1 MQLHLIVLKI
11 LRTEG
16 SILINWLKNISMENK
31 NFLYNLYYDWWK
43 NIDKFIF
50 SLILLLFFIGLFFSL
65 TSTSLLVSDKL
76 DTNDYSFFFKHLIF
90 ILLGIITIFFLS
102 SIKQEKLLKFSSII
116 FIISLISLILVPV
129 IGIEVKGSKRW
140 IDLYFLPRF
149 QPIELVKPFLI
160 IFISLI
166 LSSEKY
172 SNIYLKYFFT
182 FLITLLVALLLAVQP
197 DIGQTLLV
205 FFSWSILIFT
215 SGISIVFLL
224 ILFLLLIF
232 VFSYLVFFVP
242 KFEYIKNRLVSF
254 FNSET
259 GTQNFQ
265 SDKAI
270 DSITSGGFFGK
281 GIGEGTLKNRVPEA
295 HTDYI
300 ISVISEEFG
309 VIAIILIL
317 LLFLIFIYSVFK
329 KVYFENEEKIKLILV
344 GCISLILMQA
354 MIHIG
359 VNIRLFPTTGMTLPF
374 ISYGGSSIISISILS
389 GIILNLT
396 KRKIN

>member
-1 MQLHLIVLKI
+1 MEFKK
-11 LRTEG
+11 
-16 SILINWLKNISMENK
+16 SIFNS
-31 NFLYNLYYDWWK
+31 YYEWWK
-43 NIDKFIF
+43 NVDKFIL
-50 SLILLLFFIGLFFSL
+50 SLIILLFLIGLFFSL
-65 TSTSLLVSDKL
+65 VSTSLIASDKL

-90 ILLGIITIFFLS
+90 ISLGTIVIFFLS
-102 SIKQEKLLKFSSII
+102 SISQDKLLKFSLIIFLFSII
-116 FIISLISLILVPV
+116 FLIMVPF

-140 IDLYFLPRF
+140 IDLNFLPRF

-160 IFISLI
+160 ICISLI
-166 LSSEKY
+166 LSSQKY
-172 SNIYLKYFFT
+172 TNIFFKYT
-182 FLITLLVALLLAVQP
+182 LSFLVTLAVASLLVMQP

-205 FFSWSILIFT
+205 FFSWSILIFV
-215 SGISIVFLL
+215 SGINIVFLT
-224 ILFLLLIF
+224 ILFSSLIF
-232 VFSYLVFFVP
+232 SFLFLIFFIE
-242 KFEYIKNRLVSF
+242 KFQYIKNRILSF
-254 FNSET
+254 LDPGT
-259 GTQNFQ
+259 GTYNFQ

-270 DSITSGGFFGK
+270 ESIISGGYFGK
-281 GIGEGTLKNRVPEA
+281 GVGEGTLKNTVPEA

-317 LLFLIFIYSVFK
+317 FLFLVLIYSIFK
-329 KVYFENEEKIKLILV
+329 RVYYENEEKVKLILV
-344 GCISLILMQA
+344 GSASLIMFQV

-396 KRKIN
+396 KRKID

>member
-1 MQLHLIVLKI
+1 MEFKK
-11 LRTEG
+11 
-16 SILINWLKNISMENK
+16 SIFNS
-31 NFLYNLYYDWWK
+31 YYEWWK
-43 NIDKFIF
+43 NVDKFIL
-50 SLILLLFFIGLFFSL
+50 SLIILLFLIGLFFSL
-65 TSTSLLVSDKL
+65 VSTSLIASDKL

-90 ILLGIITIFFLS
+90 ISLGTIVIFFLS
-102 SIKQEKLLKFSSII
+102 SISQDKLLKFSLIIFLFSII
-116 FIISLISLILVPV
+116 FLIMVPF

-140 IDLYFLPRF
+140 IDLNFLPRF

-166 LSSEKY
+166 LSSQKY
-172 SNIYLKYFFT
+172 TNIFFKYT
-182 FLITLLVALLLAVQP
+182 LSFLVTLAVASLLVMQP

-205 FFSWSILIFT
+205 FLSWSILIFI
-215 SGISIVFLL
+215 SGINIVFLT
-224 ILFLLLIF
+224 ILFSSLIF
-232 VFSYLVFFVP
+232 SFLFLIFFIE
-242 KFEYIKNRLVSF
+242 KFQYIKNRILSF
-254 FNSET
+254 LDPGT
-259 GTQNFQ
+259 GTYNFQ

-270 DSITSGGFFGK
+270 ESIISGGYFGK
-281 GIGEGTLKNRVPEA
+281 GVGEGTLKNTVPEA

-317 LLFLIFIYSVFK
+317 FLFLVLIYSIFK
-329 KVYFENEEKIKLILV
+329 RVYYENEEKVKLILV
-344 GCISLILMQA
+344 GSASLIMFQV